1 MLYVINHAFPFYPY
15 NQMTSS
21 NIMATPIRPTQSVL
35 QSKFYNYS
43 FSIRYHDDIYNL
55 KHLSFGK
62 AVF

>member
-1 MLYVINHAFPFYPY
+1 MYYVINHTFLFYPY

-21 NIMATPIRPTQSVL
+21 NFIATRITQSVL

-43 FSIRYHDDIYNL
+43 FSIKYDDDIYIL

-62 AVF
+62 AMF